1 MGSQSGQKIEVISK
15 SAQVT
20 SDEFKTIRKKFDR
33 AAYDKKRNAM
43 RN

>member
-15 SAQVT
+15 SAHVT
-20 SDEFKTIRKKFDR
+20 SDKLKIIRKKFDR
-33 AAYDKKRNAM
+33 AAYDKKRNVM